1 MEIVVNEWLLHY
13 LCPDAEEC
21 DTNLAFQFIKAWM
34 KGCYKVVI
42 KRQSP
47 FTKKLYRFM
56 KESES
61 HSDFIKKRFRKLN
74 LLFRDWDKT
83 IIVEQYDINDLPQEL
98 EAKTPLEDKYL
109 VELAYSKSG
118 RIIVTT
124 DIKLKE
130 KLQDEVDLNVY
141 LLEEFLQN
149 YPVQN

>member
-1 MEIVVNEWLLHY
+1 MEIVVNEWLLNY
-13 LCPDAEEC
+13 LCPNAKEC

-34 KGCYKVVI
+34 KGCDKVVI
-42 KRQSP
+42 RRQSY

-61 HSDFIKKRFRKLN
+61 HSDFIKKRFVRLFKF
-74 LLFRDWDKT
+74 LLDSDRT
-83 IIVEQYDINDLPQEL
+83 IVADECDIDNLPQEL
-98 EAKTPLEDKYL
+98 EAKTPPKDKYL

-124 DIKLKE
+124 DTKLKD
-130 KLQDEVDLNVY
+130 KLQDEVDLKIY